1 LFSFAVT
8 NFLTPRPFLICTLL
22 NNVPHF
28 FPTSKIYSQ
37 VSSETIAYFVTF
49 SGRFVGGRFHSL
61 RRQLSKLDTLSWN
74 FFRSCL
80 ELKKSSEKLA
90 VIKKIPPDRCG
101 LLRLCIFGVIFN
113 VCTNTVFLLST
124 ILRVENTSTTHETF
138 SANLFFSSKFV
149 VLKSGEKINY
159 SGDPHS
165 DNS

>member
-49 SGRFVGGRFHSL
+49 SGRFVGGRLHSL

-90 VIKKIPPDRCG
+90 VIKKLPPDRCG
-101 LLRLCIFGVIFN
+101 LLRLCLFGVILTCVQIRFFIIN
-113 VCTNTVFLLST
+113 NFTRREHLNNT
-124 ILRVENTSTTHETF
+124 
-138 SANLFFSSKFV
+138 
-149 VLKSGEKINY
+149 
-159 SGDPHS
+159 
-165 DNS
+165 